1 MDSGVT
7 SGCRPSR
14 RLVVVVGA
22 VATWLFWL
30 FCPAVASAHTVGVSQ
45 SDFTIEPDGTVR
57 ALIVFSRVDA
67 ARLGQMDRDHDGVIS
82 PSEVEESASVFRQ
95 VVDAGVVVRADG
107 TSCTGNLE
115 GGGDTGGDGFGLS
128 VLFTCREPPRVL
140 EVDLPLLSQLPPGH
154 GHVLRIVAGA
164 SSTQKL
170 LTGDDR
176 SACLTLPSKT
186 SEASAAGRARAF
198 GSAFAGALGLGVM
211 HILRG
216 WDHLLFLAALLLGAR
231 GLRGLVAAVSA
242 FTVAHSITLAVAAL
256 GVYAPSPRWVEP
268 AIAASIAFVAF
279 ENALR
284 QRPEHRWRITFVFGL
299 VHGFGFAGAL
309 QQVAMSRDRLV
320 PTLLGFNVG
329 VEVGQ
334 LGFIVVALPL
344 FALLRRSEAFETQ
357 WMRRFSM
364 AVGLIGVCL
373 CIVRIVK
380 P

>member
-1 MDSGVT
+1 MT
-7 SGCRPSR
+7 SGCRLSR
-14 RLVVVVGA
+14 GPVA
-22 VATWLFWL
+22 VAGAMAAWLFWL
-30 FCPAVASAHTVGVSQ
+30 LCPAIASAHTVGVSQ
-45 SDFTIEPDGTVR
+45 SDFTLEEDGTVR

-82 PSEVEESASVFRQ
+82 PSEVEESASVFRR
-95 VVDAGVVVRADG
+95 VVDAGVVVRANG

-128 VLFTCREPPRVL
+128 VLFKCPEPPRVL

-164 SSTQKL
+164 SSIQKL

-176 SACLTLPSKT
+176 SASLTLPSQA
-186 SEASAAGRARAF
+186 SENTGRAGAF
-198 GSAFAGALGLGVM
+198 GPAFAAALGLGTL
-211 HILRG
+211 HILKG

-231 GLRGLVAAVSA
+231 DLRGVVAAVSA
-242 FTVAHSITLAVAAL
+242 FTVAHSITLALAAL

-309 QQVAMSRDRLV
+309 QQVSLSRDRLV

-329 VEVGQ
+329 VEAGQ
-334 LGFIVVALPL
+334 LAFIAVALPL
-344 FALLRRSEAFETQ
+344 FARLRRSEAFETQ
-357 WMRRFSM
+357 WMRRLSM
-364 AVGLIGVCL
+364 AVGLVGVCL
-373 CIVRIVK
+373 CIARIAT